1 MITPDTGVV
10 WCFEELK
17 MPISVSFDGKPFHFI
32 GVGGIGMSALA
43 YILTKRDLPV
53 SGSDVRLT
61 HITRRLQDS
70 GAKIFVPQEAKN
82 LDYFLPPVHPSSYAS
97 THAEMPWSSGTTS
110 RNPIGK
116 EHPPQVICSTAIDA
130 RNPEYRAALERG
142 YPIFHRSDVLAA
154 LIQEYDSIAVAGT
167 HGKTTTSS
175 MIGHLLL
182 GAGLDPTIVVGGEVT
197 SWGGNAHL
205 GQGPH
210 LVAEADESDG
220 TLAKLSA
227 SIGIVTNIELD
238 HTDHYHSLQ
247 DVVETFQTF
256 QRQCQTLIA
265 SIDCHVVRGSL
276 QPTIT
281 YSLNPASGADYWVT
295 DISYHADGTLA
306 TVWEQ
311 GKPVGQISLRVLGEH
326 NLSNALAAVAVGR
339 YVGLDFDDIVRV
351 MAQFRGARRRFEKRG
366 TYAGIQFFD
375 DYAHHPSEIRATLAA
390 ARLKVNQTNVTPIYK
405 RNDRRTAEGH
415 RVVAVFQPHRFSRTA
430 ALLDAFAQAF
440 VDADQ
445 VIITDIYSAG
455 ETNTFGVS
463 GQQMAEVVARSH
475 PNVLYGATLD
485 QVQALL
491 EEQLMADDL
500 VLFMGAGNLN
510 QIIPQVMAYFADA
523 ETPSLQEVC

>member
-1 MITPDTGVV
+1 
-10 WCFEELK
+10 
-17 MPISVSFDGKPFHFI
+17 MPISVSFDGRPFHFI

-43 YILTKRDLPV
+43 YILTKRKLPV

-70 GAKIFVPQEAKN
+70 GAKIFISQEAQN
-82 LDYFLPPVHPSSYAS
+82 LDHFRSQASELPEPAVQSDPQ
-97 THAEMPWSSGTTS
+97 SGLATGLTFN
-110 RNPIGK
+110 RPQLAG
-116 EHPPQVICSTAIDA
+116 HPPQVICSSAIDEG
-130 RNPEYRAALERG
+130 NPEYRAALERN

-154 LIQEYDSIAVAGT
+154 LIREYQSIAVAGT

-197 SWGGNAHL
+197 SWGGNARL

-227 SIGIVTNIELD
+227 AIGIVTNIELD

-247 DVVETFQTF
+247 DMVDIFKTFQH
-256 QRQCQTLIA
+256 QCQTLIA
-265 SIDCHVVRGSL
+265 SADCAVIRRNL

-281 YSLNPASGADYWVT
+281 YSLDSSSGATYWVT
-295 DISYHADGTLA
+295 DVAYHADGTTA
-306 TVWEQ
+306 TVWEHGQ
-311 GKPVGQISLRVLGEH
+311 PLGKIRLHVLGEH

-339 YVGLDFDDIVRV
+339 YAGLDFVDICSV

-366 TYAGIQFFD
+366 SYAGIQFFD
-375 DYAHHPSEIRATLAA
+375 DYAHHPSEVRATLSA
-390 ARLKVNQTNVTPIYK
+390 ARLKVNQTNVTSIYK
-405 RNDRRTAEGH
+405 KSDFGGADSRR
-415 RVVAVFQPHRFSRTA
+415 VIAVFQPHRFSRTA
-430 ALLDAFAQAF
+430 ALLDDFASAFA
-440 VDADQ
+440 DADQ
-445 VIITDIYSAG
+445 VIVTDIYSAG
-455 ETNTFGVS
+455 EANTFGIS
-463 GQQMAEVVARSH
+463 GQQMADTVACHH
-475 PNVLYGATLD
+475 PHVLYGANLD
-485 QVQALL
+485 QVQSIL
-491 EEQLMADDL
+491 EEQLRAGDL

-523 ETPSLQEVC
+523 EAPSLQEVC